1 MLKFSVTQEIS
12 EVKTQAEDGAQLMGH
27 WPRVL
32 TLTVNLTTY
41 SHLRERLPREDL
53 PVSISMGDYLYCQ

>member
-1 MLKFSVTQEIS
+1 M
-12 EVKTQAEDGAQLMGH
+12 KTRAGDRAQLIGH

-32 TLTVNLTTY
+32 TLIVNLTTY

>member
-1 MLKFSVTQEIS
+1 MTHKIS
-12 EVKTQAEDGAQLMGH
+12 EVKTQAGDRAQLMGH

-32 TLTVNLTTY
+32 TLAVNLTTY
-41 SHLRERLPREDL
+41 SHLRERLPRDL